1 MSVSPGR
8 ARLTGSAT
16 HYARSGPP
24 LRAWPYRACR
34 TVRPPPSRRA
44 GGMASRSALAAKGE
58 ADLRDINTEK
68 IDAQLYSAPEGYEVG
83 ARRSDEQTSEL
94 QSLMRSSSAVFCSK
108 KKNIRK

>member
-8 ARLTGSAT
+8 ARLTWSAT

-58 ADLRDINTEK
+58 AALRDINTEK
-68 IDAQLYSAPEGYEVG
+68 IDAQLYRAPAGYELRARQKIGRASCRRRVG
-83 ARRSDEQTSEL
+83 PD
-94 QSLMRSSSAVFCSK
+94 V
-108 KKNIRK
+108 